1 MRKFIALAALI
12 IAAIPVG
19 AQQTKYTVK
28 GTDAK
33 DGKTVYVI
41 DMLKRTKIDSIKVN
55 NGQFS
60 YTGSA
65 DKNALLAVQ
74 VRGDVWQTVFFND
87 GTPVT
92 INMKT
97 YMLDGSAMNKKTNR
111 YGLERKIL
119 MDMMSKMSEE
129 FGQLSADDKEE
140 RRASFI
146 GRAEKLYADISELYK
161 SIIQQNSDNL
171 IPAAFITYA
180 FQVMNKDDFMA
191 AFDSKYVYAR
201 HPYAAAVKKQ
211 IDQMVAAEEI
221 KSDCIGKTFIDLEE
235 PDVEGNMHKLSEYVG
250 KGNWVLV
257 DFWASWCAPCR
268 EEMPNVVAAYEKYHA
283 KGFNVVGLS
292 FDNKKGPWVKAISD
306 LKMPWIHLS
315 DLKGW
320 KTVASDVYGVNSIPD
335 NLLIDPTGKIA
346 ARGLRGNDL
355 LARLQEIYGE

>member
-1 MRKFIALAALI
+1 MRKYLIMAALVMTV
-12 IAAIPVG
+12 AAE
-19 AQQTKYTVK
+19 AQQTKYSVK

-41 DMLKRTKIDSIKVN
+41 DLLKKARIDSVSVN

-60 YTGSA
+60 LTGSA
-65 DKNALLAVQ
+65 EKDALLAIQ
-74 VRGDVWQTVFFND
+74 ERGNVWQTVFFND

-111 YGLERKIL
+111 YSLERKIL
-119 MDMMSKMSEE
+119 MDMMNKMSEE
-129 FGQLSADDKEE
+129 FGQLSADDKEAK
-140 RRASFI
+140 RAEFI
-146 GRAEKLYADISELYK
+146 GRAEKLYSDLNELCK

-171 IPAAFITYA
+171 IPAAFIAQAY
-180 FQVMNKDDFMA
+180 QVMEKDDFLA
-191 AFDSKYVYAR
+191 AYDSKYAYTR
-201 HPYAAAVKKQ
+201 HPYAAAIKQ
-211 IDQMVAAEEI
+211 QVDQMIAAEEM
-221 KSDCIGKTFIDLEE
+221 KNACIGKPFVDLEE
-235 PDVEGNMHKLSEYVG
+235 PDVEGAMHKLSEYVG

-257 DFWASWCAPCR
+257 DFWASWCGPCR
-268 EEMPNVVAAYEKYHA
+268 DEMPNVVAAYEKYHA

-320 KTVASDVYGVNSIPD
+320 RTVAAETYGVNSIPD
-335 NLLIDPTGKIA
+335 NLLIDPTGKII
-346 ARGLRGNDL
+346 ARGLRGNEL
-355 LARLQEIYGE
+355 LAKLQEIYGE